1 MCRLGCQQAKNHQSR
16 MKNAKLFTLQQYSG
30 LAGALLIMHGNA
42 DAQAIYT
49 DVEPDVTLQYD
60 GEYLYID
67 MDLDGSNDFFLLK
80 ESHYFTNTF
89 YEIYRFNHVIYA
101 GPNFNPENSI
111 AGIYATNGAGG
122 GTTYFPYALSAGE
135 VINDDLS
142 FQYGH
147 YQLMGIGFYKVS
159 VTPWEWHYYIGYWTP
174 NKDSLFLG
182 VRFLGA
188 DACKHYGWIRC
199 STVDSA
205 KTLIVHDFAYE
216 TKCETPIIAGD
227 TIGDTTTVG
236 IDNLFSIHAEV
247 YTYNKQIYIR
257 TNETCTAMVYD
268 SNGREIMDRK
278 IPQGQCSID
287 MSAFPNGIY
296 ILKLT
301 SIKGTITK
309 IISL

>member
-1 MCRLGCQQAKNHQSR
+1 

-111 AGIYATNGAGG
+111 AARMVTHSEGGA
-122 GTTYFPYALSAGE
+122 TTYFPYALEAGIM
-135 VINDDLS
+135 INSDIN

-147 YQLMGIGFYKVS
+147 YQLMAIGFYKIDE
-159 VTPWEWHYYIGYWTP
+159 TPWSWNYYIGYWTP
-174 NKDSLFLG
+174 NKDSLYLG

-188 DACKHYGWIRC
+188 DDCKHYGWIRC

-236 IDNLFSIHAEV
+236 INDLVAFQADIYA
-247 YTYNKQIYIR
+247 YNKQIYLQC
-257 TNETCTAMVYD
+257 NEPCLLQVYD
-268 SNGREIMDRK
+268 SNGGQLIKNALSPDK
-278 IPQGQCSID
+278 ITID
-287 MSAFPNGIY
+287 MQDYPIGIY
-296 ILKLT
+296 IVKLT
-301 SIKGTITK
+301 VGLQTVSKTISIY
-309 IISL
+309 